1 MTIFSI
7 FKHISYSI
15 EENNALNATIDD
27 YIQEREKVLYFFF
40 LFICWII
47 VATLQISARWDPV
60 EACRPIIEEAPV
72 FYPTIEVLIIIAI
85 FTFVVA
91 IYSFFILS
99 NLISY
104 FTF

>member
-60 EACRPIIEEAPV
+60 EASRPIIEEAPV
-72 FYPTIEVLIIIAI
+72 FYPTIEVLAIIIAI

-91 IYSFFILS
+91 IY
-99 NLISY
+99 
-104 FTF
+104 